1 MEIESW
7 EDPGQRVE
15 VEPVGS
21 GDGLAVKVFGGE
33 VCETSVSHGAGLMQ
47 VGQVWEWGWGAV

>member
-1 MEIESW
+1 M
-7 EDPGQRVE
+7 
-15 VEPVGS
+15 GS

-47 VGQVWEWGWGAV
+47 VGQVWE